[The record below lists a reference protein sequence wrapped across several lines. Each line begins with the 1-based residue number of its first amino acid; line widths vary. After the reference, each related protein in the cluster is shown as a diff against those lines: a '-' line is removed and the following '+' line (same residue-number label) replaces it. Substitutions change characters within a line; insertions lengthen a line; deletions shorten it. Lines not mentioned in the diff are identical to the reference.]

1 MFNKTVKTEADTSS
15 KLSNKDKL
23 NAAKENNIK
32 IKNRIKLKSEK
43 IYIISTIVIVII
55 LVIASFLTTY
65 LRSMKYK
72 PYIKYEEK
80 MKTYGFDK
88 MYDNKTAKT
97 DELVTKSEALKIAL
111 ASVFNTYDIS
121 GFAAEH
127 NEYPN
132 AIWVEYAKYTEI
144 TKEDININ
152 NYSDKVKYIDVISYL
167 ENCKLKFLKDQ
178 PIKDTEVNLKDISK
192 YKTEEQAAIKDMV
205 ANKIIYV
212 LSTNLNGKKNIF
224 KGQLN
229 EMVVNFVEKYNTITM
244 SGDKINVNPEKIPS
258 NADQYPY
265 TITTVDKT
273 IYEKEIIE
281 DFPTESLTPKEMYT
295 YKKDLYPQIQRYS
308 EEFFNNILSIDY
320 KTITEDN
327 LREKLEPYLIAKPN
341 ENSIKAYVKHVIDN
355 EIVIEG
361 ICKLQ
366 VPIIYSDGFSYR
378 ARLKLTF
385 EIKSSKTKDNIL
397 YLDFSNGYKKT
408 YTQTS
413 YDILVDYFLTN
424 GIGSNNMYM
433 AETDLYNAL
442 LDKDKSGITRELD
455 TETYFKEE
463 NK

>member
-1 MFNKTVKTEADTSS
+1 MFKKAVKKGADISS
-15 KLSNKDKL
+15 KSSNKDKL
-23 NAAKENNIK
+23 NAAKENIINIK
-32 IKNRIKLKSEK
+32 NKIKLKNKK
-43 IYIISTIVIVII
+43 IYIIVVIVIMII
-55 LVIASFLTTY
+55 LLIAVFLTTY
-65 LRSMKYK
+65 LESLKYK
-72 PYIKYEEK
+72 PYTKYEEK

-88 MYDNKTAKT
+88 MYDNKNATT
-97 DELVTKSEALKIAL
+97 NEPVTKAEALKIAL
-111 ASVFNTYDIS
+111 AAVFNTSDIS
-121 GFAAEH
+121 GFAVEN
-127 NEYPN
+127 NEYEN
-132 AIWVEYAKYTEI
+132 AIWVEYAKHTEI
-144 TKEDININ
+144 TKEDINIT
-152 NYSDKVKYIDVISYL
+152 NYSDKVKYIDVITYL

-178 PIKDTEVNLKDISK
+178 PINDTEVDLKDISK
-192 YKTEEQAAIKDMV
+192 YKTEEQTAIKDMV

-212 LSTNLNGKKNIF
+212 LSKNLNGKENIF

-273 IYEKEIIE
+273 IYEKEIIK
-281 DFPTESLTPKEMYT
+281 DFGADALTPKEMYT
-295 YKKDLYPQIQRYS
+295 YKKELYPQVQRYS
-308 EEFFNNILSIDY
+308 EEFFNNILNIDY
-320 KTITEDN
+320 KTITEEN
-327 LREKLEPYLIAKPN
+327 LTQKLEPYLIAKPN

-355 EIVIEG
+355 EIIIEG
-361 ICKLQ
+361 KCKLQ

-442 LDKDKSGITRELD
+442 LDKDKSGITREVD